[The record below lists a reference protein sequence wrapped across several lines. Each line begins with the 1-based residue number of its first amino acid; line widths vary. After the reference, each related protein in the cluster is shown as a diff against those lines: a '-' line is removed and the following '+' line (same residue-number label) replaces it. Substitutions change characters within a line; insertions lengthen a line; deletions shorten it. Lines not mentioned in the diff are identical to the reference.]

1 MIRAVLDTNC
11 VVSALLKPLG
21 NERRVLRLALARQFQ
36 LLASVVILEEYQA
49 VLNRPKLRLST
60 GEVRDAMSGIHQVAA
75 VIEPEVTADVSPDE
89 ADNRFLEC
97 AVAGNAEYLV
107 TGNQRHFPA
116 RWRGVEVVSA
126 RQFLEILVP
135 KPTS

>member
-49 VLNRPKLRLST
+49 VLKRPKLRLST

-75 VIEPEVTADVSPDE
+75 VIEPEPGPRS
-89 ADNRFLEC
+89 
-97 AVAGNAEYLV
+97 
-107 TGNQRHFPA
+107 A
-116 RWRGVEVVSA
+116 RWRTPG
-126 RQFLEILVP
+126 P
-135 KPTS
+135 PTASRPGAGSGRPT